1 GRGSCAQTARALTIR
16 SSRHRFAARLNL
28 GVRTQVEVND
38 ASKKKFG
45 AWFWVAIFAVLSL
58 LHLLGWYRKGDAL
71 ELVRAIGFALLI
83 PLSWLFPAWPRSE
96 SSAAPKGSA
105 VRSVSLTLWLVGASM
120 VIYALVR
127 SWL

>member
-1 GRGSCAQTARALTIR
+1 
-16 SSRHRFAARLNL
+16 
-28 GVRTQVEVND
+28 VEVND

-45 AWFWVAIFAVLSL
+45 PWLWVAIFAVLSL

-83 PLSWLFPAWPRSE
+83 PHSWLFPAWPRSE
-96 SSAAPKGSA
+96 SSASPKRSA
-105 VRSVSLTLWLVGASM
+105 VRFVSLTLWLVGASM